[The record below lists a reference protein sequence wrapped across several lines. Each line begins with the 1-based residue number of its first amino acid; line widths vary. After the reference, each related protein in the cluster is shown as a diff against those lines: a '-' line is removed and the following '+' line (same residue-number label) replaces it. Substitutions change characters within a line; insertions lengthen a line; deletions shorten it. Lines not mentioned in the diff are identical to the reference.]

1 MNYNRAELKR
11 TAKELV
17 RTTRPKVW
25 LTTLI
30 YILLT
35 TVAVRVVTTLV
46 PNPLTDLTTAMQI
59 YPDYFAENPEM
70 LASMLGAASG
80 GMMLTVFVSVLTSLY
95 QAVMRYGY
103 VGYTLKVWR
112 REAVAHTDIFS
123 GFPMA
128 GPIIGAS
135 IMVGIFSFLW
145 GLLVMLGYI
154 VLVFVAVALSEVLEL
169 LGYLMLIL
177 AIFWLIAGIFLI
189 FYRYS
194 LTPYFL
200 MSDPDLDIFQAITAS
215 KTAMRGNYK
224 KRFVLDLSFLGWSL
238 LEGLITLA
246 VMAVGFIVIFWGSFD
261 ALSFDVTPTTL
272 LVGAGVPG
280 ILVMILAF
288 VIALPLTLWLTSYIR
303 VTETGFFETVKG
315 LPATQSRLQRHIAG
329 ASSYAYGGVPPIP
342 PAPPVPPEPAAPE
355 APADP
360 EEAAGEE
367 PATPEE
373 PAEPTDEAES

>member
-17 RTTRPKVW
+17 RVTRPKVW

-35 TVAVRVVTTLV
+35 TVVVRVVTALV
-46 PNPLTDLTTAMQI
+46 PNPLANITTAMQM

-70 LASMLGAASG
+70 LASMLGSASG
-80 GMMLTVFVSVLTSLY
+80 GMMLTLFVSVLTSLY

-103 VGYTLKVWR
+103 AGYTLKVWR

-123 GFPMA
+123 GFSMA
-128 GPIIGAS
+128 GSAIGAS

-145 GLLVMLGYI
+145 GLLVTLGYI
-154 VLVFVAVALSEVLEL
+154 VLVFIAVALSEVEL
-169 LGYLMLIL
+169 LAYLMLIL
-177 AIFWLIAGIFLI
+177 AIVWLIVGIILI
-189 FYRYS
+189 SYRYS

-238 LEGLITLA
+238 LEGLIALA
-246 VMAVGFIVIFWGSFD
+246 VMAVGFIAIFWGD
-261 ALSFDVTPTTL
+261 LAALSFDVNPATL
-272 LVGAGVPG
+272 LATAGIPG
-280 ILVMILAF
+280 TLVTILAF
-288 VIALPLTLWLTSYIR
+288 VIALPLTLWLNAYIR
-303 VTETGFFETVKG
+303 VAETGFFETVKD

-329 ASSYAYGGVPPIP
+329 ASPYAYGGVPPIP
-342 PAPPVPPEPAAPE
+342 PAPPVPPEPPVEHTPAPE
-355 APADP
+355 APEEPSAP
-360 EEAAGEE
+360 EE
-367 PATPEE
+367 TPE
-373 PAEPTDEAES
+373 PGEPTEEA